1 MRKYYETIREEIYQE
16 TLDNGL
22 KVTINLKKGFKKTMV
37 LFGTNFGSLFNK
49 FQVGEEIVEIPQGVA
64 HFLEHKLFANED
76 GSDATTD
83 FSALGLE
90 VNAFTDY
97 NQTVYLFSGTENIET
112 GIEMLLD
119 FVQSPFFSEESVEA
133 EKGIIAQE
141 LNMYLDNPSDRLYR
155 GLLSNMFFD
164 YPIKYDVGGT
174 IEEIQKID
182 KDLLYKCYNLFYHPG
197 NMEFLVIGD
206 VDVSKIME
214 LIKDNQNK
222 KTFKEFVKPVRIF
235 EKEEQI
241 VKEVHSDIKME
252 VVIPKARIGLKLP
265 FYDAKENEPIV
276 NEMLIKMI
284 LEYTFGANTAFYQG
298 LIDEEIVSG
307 GLGYNVFVD
316 NVCGFITISADT
328 KKPEVFIKKVSKKLK
343 SLQNITM
350 CKNSFNRLR
359 KAMLG
364 SCIKAFNNIEFIG
377 YNFFDYNLKNCDLLA
392 SIDYMKDKTI
402 DDLKSM
408 GTLFKEEA
416 ICSFVIYP
424 NKKQ

>member
-1 MRKYYETIREEIYQE
+1 MRKYYDTIREELFQE

-22 KVTINLKKGFKKTMV
+22 KVTINPKRGFKKTMV

-49 FQVGEEIVEIPQGVA
+49 FQVGDEILEIPQGVA
-64 HFLEHKLFANED
+64 HFLEHKLFANEN

-119 FVQSPFFSEESVEA
+119 FVQSPFFTDGSVEA
-133 EKGIIAQE
+133 EKGIISQE

-155 GLLSNMFFD
+155 GLLTNMFFD

-174 IEEIQKID
+174 VEEIQKID
-182 KDLLYKCYNLFYHPG
+182 KELLYKCYELFYHPG
-197 NMEFLVIGD
+197 NMELLVIGD
-206 VDVSKIME
+206 VDIDKTLE
-214 LIKDNQNK
+214 LIKNNQSK
-222 KTFKEFVKPVRIF
+222 KKFKEFVKPVRIF
-235 EKEEQI
+235 EKEEQ
-241 VKEVHSDIKME
+241 VVREKHSSVNME

-265 FYDAKENEPIV
+265 FYDAQENDAIV

-284 LEYTFGANTAFYQG
+284 LEHTFGSNTAFHQS
-298 LIDEEIVSG
+298 LLDDEIVSG
-307 GLGYNVFVD
+307 GLGYNVFID

-328 KKPEVFIKKVSKKLK
+328 KKPDVFIKKVSKKLK
-343 SLQNITM
+343 SLQNLSM
-350 CKNSFNRLR
+350 CKKSFNRLK

-364 SCIKAFNNIEFIG
+364 SCIKSFNSIEFIG

-402 DDLKSM
+402 DDLKKMSF
-408 GTLFKEEA
+408 LFKDES